1 MDWTQMF
8 GLALQQA
15 LGPTAIVY
23 CLAAIGL
30 NVHFGYT
37 GLLNFGQAGFMAVA
51 AYGMA
56 SIVATWGL
64 SFWLGLVVA
73 IALAILLALLLGIP
87 TLRLRADYLA
97 IVTIAAAEIIRQTV
111 GSVSLLEYFGGQDG
125 LQQFSG
131 TFADMNPYSGRY
143 GIPGV
148 VTWRAYDFWV
158 MTVGWIIVAL
168 SCLVVYLL
176 MRSPWGRILRGIR
189 EDEDAVR
196 SLGKNVYA
204 YKMQSLMIGGV
215 FGALA
220 GIIIALRSAAINPS
234 FFATD
239 VTFFAYTVLLIGGAA
254 RVLGP
259 VAGALIFWFLITFL
273 DVFFSQATANNLIPD
288 AIMTGHAG
296 QPDPVPVHGAGADA
310 VDDLPTTRHLRRQKG
325 AGSRCPLSRTPRW
338 TRSSRSSTSTRRA
351 TALRWATPP
360 ASPGRRSPTRSWSPT
375 TYAAPSAA

>member
-1 MDWTQMF
+1 MDWNQMF
-8 GLALQQA
+8 GLALQQG

-56 SIVATWGL
+56 SIVATWDL
-64 SFWLGLVVA
+64 PFWLGLVVGLL
-73 IALAILLALLLGIP
+73 LAVLLALLLGVP

-131 TFADMNPYSGRY
+131 TFASMNPYSGSH
-143 GIPGV
+143 GISGL

-158 MTVGWIIVAL
+158 LTVGWIIVAL
-168 SCLVVYLL
+168 SMLVVFLL
-176 MRSPWGRILRGIR
+176 MRSPWGRVLKGIR

-204 YKMQSLMIGGV
+204 YKMQSLIIGGL

-220 GIIIALRSAAINPS
+220 GFLIALRSAAINPS

-239 VTFFAYTVLLIGGAA
+239 VTFFAYTVLLLGGAA
-254 RVLGP
+254 RVFGP
-259 VAGALIFWFLITFL
+259 LAGALIFWFLITFL

-288 AIMTGHAG
+288 YIMTGTQASLIRFMFMG
-296 QPDPVPVHGAGADA
+296 LALMLLMIYRPQGIFGDRRELALDA
-310 VDDLPTTRHLRRQKG
+310 R
-325 AGSRCPLSRTPRW
+325 
-338 TRSSRSSTSTRRA
+338 
-351 TALRWATPP
+351 
-360 ASPGRRSPTRSWSPT
+360 
-375 TYAAPSAA
+375 